1 MPPMVTPSISTV
13 KRLCWLKSP
22 AVFLVVPLRTS
33 RLNFTAIQRLL
44 SVPPAGAVH
53 CDPAAVVPLRAST
66 PHTFRAL
73 PDRRPPPTFLA
84 HPRGGHHL
92 MVSPPRTPSVTSTA
106 LPSGRCGR

>member
-33 RLNFTAIQRLL
+33 RLNFTAIQRPL

-73 PDRRPPPTFLA
+73 PDRRPPQHSSRTLE
-84 HPRGGHHL
+84 RDTI
-92 MVSPPRTPSVTSTA
+92 SWCPPLRPPPLLR
-106 LPSGRCGR
+106 LP